1 MVILDDDDTN
11 NYEQKWE
18 KQCLYASDSDLDEF
32 LVKLSVS
39 FDIYI
44 PKLQTFTSYLCDKY
58 LQVAPNIKNIL
69 LARFISRLITDV
81 IQENLQKSDT
91 FGFSELLHNSIEL
104 LWWAGGK
111 ENKKTN
117 PYFKII
123 ISIFSTIMEVNI
135 LEVLISEIYGFRCL
149 KRILFDFNLIN
160 QIEQLELLL
169 KAVDAVAALAEKCPE
184 HINDLSLSEGYKAC
198 TALLETL
205 RNCRADSKNNLIPL
219 LSIRDQQHLA
229 LLGMKMPQKLSDL
242 PHFLTALEQRKIES
256 FQVIIVLFVLI
267 KLAFFI
273 TQILYKL
280 RNLFNFT

>member
-39 FDIYI
+39 FNIYI

-117 PYFKII
+117 PYFRII
-123 ISIFSTIMEVNI
+123 ISIFSTIMKVNI

-169 KAVDAVAALAEKCPE
+169 KAVDTVAALAEKCPE

-229 LLGMKMPQKLSDL
+229 LLRMKMPQKLSDL

-256 FQVIIVLFVLI
+256 FRVIIVYLF
-267 KLAFFI
+267 
-273 TQILYKL
+273 
-280 RNLFNFT
+280 